1 MPSHT
6 HRPSSQTPAT
16 PSATTPSEAH
26 RQRRNRLIS
35 LGYALGLLL
44 IFLLSLLLLPADTG
58 LGKLLWGSL

>member
-6 HRPSSQTPAT
+6 RRPSSRTPAN
-16 PSATTPSEAH
+16 PSATTAPETH

-44 IFLLSLLLLPADTG
+44 IFILSLLLLPADTG